1 VRGKYYLIKPEVAG
15 GIGPDAVVDR
25 SVHPPR
31 ISRLHYKVIDWLGD
45 CIITSFP
52 CFLVLRSTARRIE
65 ELNFSGFRVA
75 EAIVSE
81 ADEYRDINPDGVL
94 PDLVWLQVDGTPGE
108 DDFGLAARASLVVS
122 ERVLAALKADGL
134 TVGKYAIWE
143 PGMEDIPRPPRWPP
157 YS

>member
-1 VRGKYYLIKPEVAG
+1 M
-15 GIGPDAVVDR
+15 
-25 SVHPPR
+25 
-31 ISRLHYKVIDWLGD
+31 DWLGD

-52 CFLVLRSTARRIE
+52 CFLILRSTARRIE

-108 DDFGLAARASLVVS
+108 DDFGLAGRASLVVS
-122 ERVLAALKADGL
+122 ERVLAVLEADGL
-134 TVGKYAIWE
+134 TVGKYVIWE
-143 PGMEDIPRPPRWPP
+143 PGMEDIPRPWWPP